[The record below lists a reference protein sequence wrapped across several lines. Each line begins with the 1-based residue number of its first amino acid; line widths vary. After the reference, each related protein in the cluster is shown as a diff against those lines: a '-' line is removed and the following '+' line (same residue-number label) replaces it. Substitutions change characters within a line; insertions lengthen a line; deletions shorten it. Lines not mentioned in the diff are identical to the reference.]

1 MQINKE
7 EDEDSIVSAS
17 SDDLEYF
24 GPEEELEEEAS
35 LSNNGSAL
43 KNLFQSMD
51 NQDLD
56 TVKVIN
62 RKQIRKDIIP
72 QNLIS
77 IVEVCDLILG

>member
-1 MQINKE
+1 VGCK
-7 EDEDSIVSAS
+7 SIKKMKIQFVSAS
-17 SDDLEYF
+17 SDDLEYL
-24 GPEEELEEEAS
+24 GSEEKLEEEAF

-62 RKQIRKDIIP
+62 RKQIP

-77 IVEVCDLILG
+77 IVEDCDLILG

>member
-7 EDEDSIVSAS
+7 EDEDSIVSVS

-35 LSNNGSAL
+35 LSNSGSAL

-62 RKQIRKDIIP
+62 RKQIP

-77 IVEVCDLILG
+77 IVEDCDLILG